1 MSYRPNSHYWI
12 IADSTTDVY
21 FSGTNTMVPPNDPDY
36 TAWLGDVARGPN
48 KATDI
53 ASIDDL
59 RAVLTPIGVF
69 PAWLMAAQPSFI
81 QPAVG
86 VYTQG
91 QLTQYAASVR
101 NDTVLKGIVV
111 NPGNITFMSDAY
123 TMANLNAAY
132 IYTQANPGQTFQ
144 WKLADGSFVTLNAAQ
159 VGEVQGFITDWT
171 AICYSCE
178 DSTLTSIEGGTV
190 TTLPQIDA
198 AFAALQ
204 NVYTLTAV
212 GDLKLRHR
220 RPA

>member
-1 MSYRPNSHYWI
+1 MYNPRSHYWI
-12 IADSTTDVY
+12 IGGSTTDLY
-21 FSGTNTMVPPNDPDY
+21 FSGSNTMVPIDDQDY
-36 TAWLGDVARGPN
+36 GEWLGPTRGPPN
-48 KATDI
+48 VATNI
-53 ASIDDL
+53 ASVDDL
-59 RAVLTPIGVF
+59 RDVLSPLGIF
-69 PAWLMAAQPSFI
+69 PAWLMAAQPTFI

-91 QLTQYAASVR
+91 QVGSYAASVR

-159 VGEVQGFITDWT
+159 VTEVQGFITDWT
-171 AICYSCE
+171 AVCYACE

-190 TTLPQIDA
+190 TTLPQVDA

-204 NVYTLTAV
+204 NVYTFTVA
-212 GDLKLRHR
+212 GELKVRHR
-220 RPA
+220 RQA